1 MSKKIDDYLDLK
13 IRDESFGVSIERIFA
28 LKTIETFNK
37 YVYAQFEE
45 EIKRATRVKILYE
58 IMKLIAQEI
67 EENGFEVWEIAD
79 ITLKGIMFDTDFDT
93 DTGKFLMVLDERQL
107 HHIRQAYHFGIFS
120 IKQFTGGTK

>member
-13 IRDESFGVSIERIFA
+13 VKNESFGVSVERIFA
-28 LKTIETFNK
+28 LKIIETFNK
-37 YVYAQFEE
+37 YEYAQFEE
-45 EIKRATRVKILYE
+45 EIKRRTRVKILYE

-79 ITLKGIMFDTDFDT
+79 KTLKGIMFDT

-120 IKQFTGGTK
+120 IKQFTGGQNK

>member
-13 IRDESFGVSIERIFA
+13 IRDESFGISIERIFA

-37 YVYAQFEE
+37 YEYAQFEE
-45 EIKRATRVKILYE
+45 EIKRGTRVRILRE

-79 ITLKGIMFDTDFDT
+79 KTLKGIMFDT

-120 IKQFTGGTK
+120 IKQFTGGQNK

>member
-13 IRDESFGVSIERIFA
+13 IRDESFGISIERIFA

-37 YVYAQFEE
+37 YEYAQFEE
-45 EIKRATRVKILYE
+45 EIKRGTRVRILRE

-67 EENGFEVWEIAD
+67 EENGLGVLEIEGK
-79 ITLKGIMFDTDFDT
+79 TLKSMGFDI
-93 DTGKFLMVLDERQL
+93 DTGKRLMVLDEKQL
-107 HHIRQAYHFGIFS
+107 EDIRHTYNFGVFS